1 MHSDIFCVN
10 ILLYLGR
17 LVYERK
23 KGLGIASMVLGII
36 AIICSLIY
44 ISIPLALLSII
55 LGIIS
60 LVKKQKKAFG
70 IAGIIL
76 SVVSIIITILW
87 SIFVLVIAGNPT
99 LINEKNIKSKLYNDI
114 SDGIT
119 DNLDVE
125 NKITGNK
132 WMASDGSV
140 LELKD
145 DGTYYWYE
153 DENDKSDNYYEGEY
167 TVSLGDSA
175 IEQINEEYVF
185 NEEEFNKNT
194 SILRTDI
201 YYLELNRKKSVIE
214 GKISISTI
222 NTPYALVFYNASS
235 DECLGMN
242 LSTQNRVHFKKVN

>member
-36 AIICSLIY
+36 SIICSLIY

-87 SIFVLVIAGNPT
+87 SIFVLVITGNPT

-114 SDGIT
+114 SEGIT

-125 NKITGNK
+125 NKIRGNK

-140 LELKD
+140 IELKD

-201 YYLELNRKKSVIE
+201 YYLKLNRKKSVID

-222 NTPYALVFYNASS
+222 NTPYALFFYNASS
-235 DECLGMN
+235 DECVGMN
-242 LSTQNRVHFKKVN
+242 LSTQNRVHFKKVK